1 MIPFSVKKETNH
13 FRMEK
18 IAIVG
23 SGGFARE
30 ILTLIDAINQHQ
42 PTYEIAGFV
51 DSDTSKTIQWYPVI
65 GDDEFVNN
73 THEVISIVIA
83 VGEPHLKRKIR
94 NKYSN
99 PLIKFPTLIH
109 PSVLLG
115 NKATVSIGE
124 GCIICAGCI
133 LTTDIVIKDF
143 VTLNLMCTVGHDTE
157 IDNYCSFMP
166 SVNISGEVKIEE
178 GVYVGTGAKIIN
190 QLEIGKNTIVG
201 AGAVVANSLPADCTA
216 VGVPAKPIKYH

>member
-1 MIPFSVKKETNH
+1 MV
-13 FRMEK
+13 K

-30 ILTLIDAINQHQ
+30 ILTLIDDINQRQ
-42 PTYEIAGFV
+42 LTYEIVGFV
-51 DSDTSKTIQWYPVI
+51 DSDTLKLIHGYPVI
-65 GDDEFVNN
+65 GDDEYINN
-73 THEVISIVIA
+73 TQEAISVVLA

-94 NKYSN
+94 NKYTN
-99 PLIKFPTLIH
+99 PLVKFPTLIH
-109 PSVLLG
+109 PSVLMG
-115 NKATVSIGE
+115 NKDSINIGE

-143 VTLNLMCTVGHDTE
+143 VTLNLMCTVGHDTK

-166 SVNISGEVKIEE
+166 SVNISGEVNVNE

-190 QLEIGKNTIVG
+190 QLEIGNNTIVG
-201 AGAVVANSLPADCTA
+201 AGAVVAKSLPADCTA
-216 VGVPAKPIKYH
+216 VGVPAKPIKYNK